1 MVLHLTKRRKGE
13 VLMAI
18 AGIGLAIG
26 AMSISVPQ
34 VAYAGLC
41 ITGLGIV
48 SMLWRQIKWIS
59 PILVFRR
66 CGINP
71 KTALGT
77 IRINKQLD
85 NVSSDMK
92 ALGKDISSS
101 AIV

>member
-1 MVLHLTKRRKGE
+1 MIMVLHLTIRRKGE

-48 SMLWRQIKWIS
+48 SMLWR
-59 PILVFRR
+59 
-66 CGINP
+66 
-71 KTALGT
+71 
-77 IRINKQLD
+77 
-85 NVSSDMK
+85 
-92 ALGKDISSS
+92 
-101 AIV
+101 